1 MPRWPLQRSVLALDA
16 FSPLELTQHEF
27 WPSTHHRSLQGDAS
41 ASGHRVRRIASRPP
55 VKQES
60 GFAFSFS
67 SNRDERQGNRAHYLI
82 VRIESTT
89 GRYGFV
95 LRTTKTVWVLCL
107 LQAVIAF
114 LRAKKSIECSKADSN
129 HIICNVAKQSCVP
142 CQTPKLTHCQKASNS
157 SVPATAP
164 TLAHSQYSL
173 LIKTA
178 TSLAGAVART

>member
-60 GFAFSFS
+60 EFAFSFS

-95 LRTTKTVWVLCL
+95 LRTTKTVWFLCL
-107 LQAVIAF
+107 SGCERTGSAARKF
-114 LRAKKSIECSKADSN
+114 CGCD
-129 HIICNVAKQSCVP
+129 
-142 CQTPKLTHCQKASNS
+142 CQ
-157 SVPATAP
+157 
-164 TLAHSQYSL
+164 HSEHQRDQ
-173 LIKTA
+173 I
-178 TSLAGAVART
+178 AGAENGSSRYGDCHGAYTGTSGGKSGYQCD